1 MNEQVARRV
10 VLVRAIETADA
21 GHAVLSEDDRKYA
34 SRSARELAAW
44 QASDSKSAVTQ
55 EHFLQQR
62 SEQILKRLAERTP
75 AFAAF
80 QKRALGL
87 PGFWTALPL
96 LALFAGALLDRIADP
111 HRVDLLSAP
120 LLFIVGWNLLVYVVL
135 LVWALVPGGKTGW
148 AGQGLLRRLGVGK
161 LVAPR
166 KLPAALATG
175 LGNFM
180 AEWAQLSE
188 PLTRLR
194 LSRTVHLSAAAFA
207 LGAVVSLYARGL
219 LTQYAAGWESTFLDA
234 TQVHTLL
241 SWLFTPALA
250 VFPYLQGFTL
260 AEIETL
266 RFGVQ
271 AGVQAGAGAVTG
283 AAPGLAALPGA
294 LSGTVDAAVASTAG
308 AGERWVHLYGAT
320 ILLLVIVPRIV
331 LASIA
336 SLRARRLAR
345 RFPLDL
351 EHPYFRKLADSIGA
365 GTPAVLRVLPYSFTL
380 DEARDRGLWA
390 VAAMA
395 LGAQARVLLR
405 PTVPYGEEPKEA
417 LQAGLHD
424 ARFDEAGVTVT
435 AALFNLAAT
444 PEKENHGAFLDY
456 LARNSKRGVAVL
468 LDESGMLERAGGQG
482 GAEARI
488 AERIAL
494 WRQFCSF
501 HGTAATVVNL
511 LQPERHPIE
520 LGAGLALPE
529 LR

>member
-21 GHAVLSEDDRKYA
+21 GQAVLSEDDRKYA

-55 EHFLQQR
+55 DHFLQQR

-80 QKRALGL
+80 QKRGLGL
-87 PGFWTALPL
+87 PGFWAALPV

-120 LLFIVGWNLLVYVVL
+120 LLFIVGWNLLVYAVL
-135 LVWALVPGGKTGW
+135 LVWALVSSLRGGRRMGW
-148 AGQGLLRRLGVGK
+148 AGQGLLRRLSVGK
-161 LVAPR
+161 VAAPR

-194 LSRTVHLSAAAFA
+194 LSRTVHLAAAAFA

-234 TQVHTLL
+234 SQVHTLL
-241 SWLFTPALA
+241 SWLFTPALT
-250 VFPYLQGFTL
+250 VFPFLEGFTL
-260 AEIETL
+260 ADIEAL

-271 AGVQAGAGAVTG
+271 AGVDAGISFGASAG
-283 AAPGLAALPGA
+283 
-294 LSGTVDAAVASTAG
+294 AG

-320 ILLLVIVPRIV
+320 ILLLVILPRLV
-331 LASIA
+331 LAA
-336 SLRARRLAR
+336 FAGWRAGRLAR

-417 LQAGLHD
+417 LQAGLQD
-424 ARFDEAGVTVT
+424 ARFDDAGVTVT

-456 LARNSKRGVAVL
+456 LGRHSKRGVAVL
-468 LDESGMLERAGGQG
+468 LDESGMLERAAGQS

>member
-87 PGFWTALPL
+87 PGFWAALPL

-120 LLFIVGWNLLVYVVL
+120 LLFIVGWNLLVYVAL
-135 LVWALVPGGKTGW
+135 LVWALVPGLRTGW
-148 AGQGLLRRLGVGK
+148 AGAGLLRRLSVGK
-161 LVAPR
+161 VAAPR

-194 LSRTVHLSAAAFA
+194 LSRTVHLAAAAFA

-234 TQVHTLL
+234 TEVHTLL
-241 SWLFTPALA
+241 SWLFTPALT
-250 VFPYLQGFTL
+250 VFPFLQGFTL
-260 AEIETL
+260 ADIEAL
-266 RFGVQ
+266 QF
-271 AGVQAGAGAVTG
+271 GVQAGAGVATG
-283 AAPGLAALPGA
+283 AVPGLAAVPGA
-294 LSGTVDAAVASTAG
+294 LSGTAGAVAGTAG

-331 LASIA
+331 LASITA
-336 SLRARRLAR
+336 LRARRLAR

-380 DEARDRGLWA
+380 DEARDRGLWT

-417 LQAGLHD
+417 LQAGLQD
-424 ARFDEAGVTVT
+424 ARFDDAGVTVT

>member
-1 MNEQVARRV
+1 MNEQGARRV
-10 VLVRAIETADA
+10 VLVRAIETADT
-21 GHAVLSEDDRKYA
+21 GHQVLSEDDRKYA

-55 EHFLQQR
+55 DLFLQQR

-87 PGFWTALPL
+87 PGFWAALPL

-120 LLFIVGWNLLVYVVL
+120 LLFIVGWNLLMYVVL
-135 LVWALVPGGKTGW
+135 LVWALVPKRKTGL
-148 AGQGLLRRLGVGK
+148 AGQGLLRRLSVGK
-161 LVAPR
+161 AVTPR
-166 KLPAALATG
+166 KLPAPLAAG
-175 LGNFM
+175 LTAFM
-180 AEWAQLSE
+180 TEWTQLSE
-188 PLTRLR
+188 PLTRAR

-207 LGAVVSLYARGL
+207 LGAVISLYARGL
-219 LTQYAAGWESTFLDA
+219 LTQYGAGWESTFLDA

-241 SWLFTPALA
+241 SWLFTPALT
-250 VFPYLQGFTL
+250 VFPFLQGFSL
-260 AEIETL
+260 ADIEAL
-266 RFGVQ
+266 RI
-271 AGVQAGAGAVTG
+271 APG
-283 AAPGLAALPGA
+283 AAMASSAA
-294 LSGTVDAAVASTAG
+294 AATATTAAAA

-320 ILLLVIVPRIV
+320 ILLLVILPRLI
-331 LASIA
+331 LALFA
-336 SLRARRLAR
+336 ALRAGRLAR
-345 RFPLDL
+345 RFPLEL

-380 DEARDRGLWA
+380 DEARDRGLWT

-417 LQAGLHD
+417 LREAAL
-424 ARFDEAGVTVT
+424 DEAGMTVT

-456 LARNSKRGVAVL
+456 LSRNTKRGVAVL
-468 LDESGMLERAGGQG
+468 LDESGMLERAAGQAG
-482 GAEARI
+482 VDARVN
-488 AERIAL
+488 ERIAL

-511 LQPERHPIE
+511 LQPERRPIE

>member
-55 EHFLQQR
+55 DHFLQQR

-135 LVWALVPGGKTGW
+135 LVWALVPGGKTGL

-161 LVAPR
+161 LAPPR

-250 VFPYLQGFTL
+250 VFPFLQGFTL

-271 AGVQAGAGAVTG
+271 AGVQAGAGAATG